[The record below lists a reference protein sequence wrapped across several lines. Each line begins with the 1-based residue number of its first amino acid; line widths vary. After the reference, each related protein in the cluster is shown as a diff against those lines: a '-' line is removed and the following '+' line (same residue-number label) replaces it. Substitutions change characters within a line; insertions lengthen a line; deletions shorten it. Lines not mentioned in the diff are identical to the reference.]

1 MTKLVFL
8 AFLGFGLGGCASKNV
23 MNDNQSNTA
32 PFQYAG
38 RYLIK
43 VPVTVNDS
51 VSTFF
56 IFDTGIG
63 VNLLSKK
70 LADAF
75 GLKMTDRHTGH
86 RMSGQEITIPM
97 STLNSMTF
105 AGQRQMRVPVGIWEM
120 KGFLPR
126 DADCH
131 DVEGFLSLGFFRH
144 QAFTMDYKTGRFTIE
159 NEEGMMARR
168 SSGNVIPITIDEDGP
183 AITIFMPLQLPDGT
197 TIKVEID
204 LGGNILTLNEKFM
217 SQLGVDKG
225 STAVRVEKMN
235 DETGHPYIRYF
246 TKIAARF
253 PQFS

>member
-1 MTKLVFL
+1 MAKLLFL
-8 AFLGFGLGGCASKNV
+8 AFLALSLGGCASKNV
-23 MNDNQSNTA
+23 MKENQTNTA
-32 PFQYAG
+32 PFKYAG

-43 VPVTVNDS
+43 VPITLNDS

-75 GLKMTDRHTGH
+75 GLKVTSRHTGH

-97 STLNSMTF
+97 SALPSMTF
-105 AGQRQMRVPVGIWEM
+105 AGQRQVQVPVGIWEM
-120 KGFLPR
+120 KGFLPQ
-126 DADCH
+126 DADCQ

-159 NEEGMMARR
+159 GEEGLKARR
-168 SSGNVIPITIDEDGP
+168 SSGNVIPVTIDEDGP
-183 AITIFMPLQLPDGT
+183 AITIFMPLKLPDGT

-217 SQLGVDKG
+217 SRLGVDKISKTVDRKLG
-225 STAVRVEKMN
+225 KR
-235 DETGHPYIRYF
+235 P
-246 TKIAARF
+246 
-253 PQFS
+253 